1 MQEFKHKSDVDV
13 IDASKNI
20 NTTISNSKPKKKI
33 NTIFKRTVSLLLCLL
48 LIGGLCFNTNL
59 INALAGTA
67 TVTLKIGNNGRF
79 DVEYTDSAGNVKKET
94 YDGYNDYYNYDY
106 RDVSLNVKTG
116 TDITVYMVPDGQPG
130 GNGDFNTSS
139 SASIQYLDSN
149 ANRGYTILD
158 FYLNGRILNKYDYGA
173 STVGVIDGAG
183 NKLSD
188 PTQTAKI
195 ITNVQNNT
203 EFMCTFT
210 KIYEIG
216 DSIRVPVHSV
226 DNGYIYAW
234 AYCVDDHYIDYDG
247 NDVGYYFMTQN
258 VCKDSSTYDS
268 NDKNHELSGV
278 SALGYP
284 CEYRKDF
291 YEGLFNSI
299 KYDNNS
305 NNIHLR
311 SNKQFICVTGNRF
324 VSGSELDKN
333 YYTNTNSSVQIAK
346 SLYGLNDVVSYRGVH
361 LKRNGTLWC
370 DKGTSGFQG
379 CYLNFNPTLS
389 RDWQNDDG
397 YYFGYSAVWSCVDIK
412 RYSSLMKKYG
422 LNVEPT
428 EAQGGNGT
436 AVRDIFYYDR
446 SSEDIGDSFWIP
458 PAGRPDG
465 NKSPFDGYTLSCGN
479 NRNYIAKNWNGT
491 WNRQA
496 ETTSYGWTFALP
508 NGIYPV
514 NTFTA
519 RVAETDELLF
529 TAQFDN
535 IKSCRTTTWNN
546 PTHGANRRV
555 TDSFWNQTYYVNSI
569 QQWKSCY
576 TKFNIQTDVS
586 AQLGYSDA
594 TYNVNNKVS
603 HPVLASDILPGYKI
617 KGFYLDS
624 NDVTMSYANT
634 NVYDQYGNVGQNANG
649 TISSFMMNWFG
660 TNITYRYDV
669 TTYLAVLDKQG
680 GTGGTDG
687 PIKFMGGRKLSDYSK
702 SKSVNPPTKEGYTF
716 KGYFKDLDDSN
727 TMWYDQN
734 GNCTNITTP
743 KENVTLY
750 AKWEPNIYTVTYD
763 KDDSL
768 ATLGLASGYNA
779 VESVTYGGYVD
790 TRTTTHYG
798 SKLGWDFMGWS
809 LLSNPKPSDVLASG
823 TDVYKIPAKN
833 ITLYGGY
840 KRTFT
845 LIFAKDVLTNTPEK
859 SYSKTIYNDDTAF
872 NYAQNEISETTKKT
886 DAHYVTTLEPN
897 GGTLVSKG
905 KTDSSSDIN
914 NNKITSTTSFK
925 GWYTSNTGG
934 NQVGISDTS
943 IIVTPSTTDATKYT
957 VKGNI
962 SGSTTITSSNN
973 STTLYPRWNEAYIIL
988 PDVTRN
994 TDKADGNGTASD
1006 KFLGWFTNPQPDTGS
1021 GNGGTYIGKA
1031 GDKVKISSDMTL
1043 YAWFNTAPTLTKSE
1057 LTNTFFENQ
1066 PITNDQLL
1074 SLVNGKDVDDPN
1086 LNGTIEWIGT
1096 KAWVDKYKEQAE
1108 SLFRST
1114 YTTDASVLQPIQTT
1128 VNGVTVTIDNPDKD
1142 RYMSQEDMD
1151 KAIDKMLNNINYDNF
1166 KPVITSIEYKRNG
1179 IDSRG
1184 NKYTDESEYT
1194 QDAESVKNDGLLTET
1209 KNIGDIIIHYSI
1221 TDNGIMNDGKLITDS
1236 EITVDFTLDCKIRFN
1251 EIPKLYLTSGYIFAD
1266 DDKIN
1271 SDTIESIIINRQIA
1285 QDAEDLTDNKP
1296 WWDKDVTTKNLK
1308 DSVYIVGVYD
1318 IMMQSAYEYEYP
1330 DKAAAIKQITDV
1342 KELFKLKE
1350 TDKEAFNAITNFKV
1364 EMDCHDQWSKNAS
1377 DLQSRLSRS
1386 VDIINVN
1393 NHSDEGLIQTDISE
1407 SLRYI
1412 NAQYLDNMTGDSY
1425 WNSEEGKAYLTEI
1438 FSRYTNKETANKETY
1453 TGEISNPT
1461 VNDSDRKI
1469 KITINDYTVN

>member
-13 IDASKNI
+13 INTSKNI
-20 NTTISNSKPKKKI
+20 DAPISISKPKKKI

-67 TVTLKIGNNGRF
+67 TVKLFVGNNGRF
-79 DVEYTDSAGNVKKET
+79 DVEYTDAAGNIRKET
-94 YDGYNDYYNYDY
+94 YDGNDSYYNYDY
-106 RDVSLNVKTG
+106 KEINLSVKTG
-116 TDITVYMVPDGQPG
+116 TDFTVYMVPDGQPG
-130 GNGDFNTSS
+130 GNGDFNTSANTS
-139 SASIQYLDSN
+139 HNYLDSN
-149 ANRGYTILD
+149 ANRGYTVLD
-158 FYLNGRILNKYDYGA
+158 FYRNGDALNKYDYGA
-173 STVGVIDGAG
+173 STVGVINNAG
-183 NKLSD
+183 EKVNE
-188 PTQTAKI
+188 PTHTVRVADV
-195 ITNVQNNT
+195 ITST
-203 EFMCTFT
+203 TTYRCAFT

-216 DSIRVPVHSV
+216 DWIKVSQWNTDS
-226 DNGYIYAW
+226 NGYIDAI
-234 AYCVDDHYIDYDG
+234 AYCVDDHYIDFAG
-247 NDVGYYFMTQN
+247 NDVGYYFMTPN
-258 VCKDSSTYDS
+258 VFSDSTHYGGKDGLINAIGTPYESVELYPHGYE
-268 NDKNHELSGV
+268 DKTIY
-278 SALGYP
+278 GY
-284 CEYRKDF
+284 K
-291 YEGLFNSI
+291 
-299 KYDNNS
+299 
-305 NNIHLR
+305 
-311 SNKQFICVTGNRF
+311 SNKQYVCITGSHFVTGY
-324 VSGSELDKN
+324 ELTQN
-333 YYTNTNSSVQIAK
+333 FYTNTSSSYDIAQ
-346 SLYGLNDVVSYRGVH
+346 SLYGLNNVYRDDGVN
-361 LKRNGTLWC
+361 LREGYKDFT
-370 DKGTSGFQG
+370 GTSTYQTSMWKI
-379 CYLNFNPTLS
+379 NPSYGGSTGIG
-389 RDWQNDDG
+389 D
-397 YYFGYSAVWSCVDIK
+397 YYAYQAVWSCADVK
-412 RYSSLMKKYG
+412 RYSSLMQKFG
-422 LNVEPT
+422 LNKQVKTDSNP
-428 EAQGGNGT
+428 AHGT
-436 AVRDIFYYDR
+436 MVRDIFYYDV
-446 SSEDIGDSFWIP
+446 SNDCIGDTYWVAPTYRF
-458 PAGRPDG
+458 G
-465 NKSPFDGYTLSCGN
+465 NLDDGYRLSCGN
-479 NRNYIAKNWNGT
+479 NRDYIYQYYKG
-491 WNRQA
+491 NRKEAGQTA
-496 ETTSYGWTFALP
+496 MYGWTFALP

-514 NTFTA
+514 NSFSA
-519 RVAETDELLF
+519 RVAGTDEILF
-529 TAQFDN
+529 EAQFDN
-535 IKSCRTTTWNN
+535 TKSCQTPVYNN
-546 PTHGANRRV
+546 TQRQY
-555 TDSFWNQTYYVNSI
+555 NQTFYVKSQNGY
-569 QQWKSCY
+569 KSCY
-576 TKFNIQTDVS
+576 TT
-586 AQLGYSDA
+586 YSLQAKRPVNDA
-594 TYNVNNKVS
+594 SYNVNNWIY
-603 HPVLASDILPGYKI
+603 HPVLANDVLPGYKI
-617 KGFYLDS
+617 NSFKLES
-624 NDVTMSYANT
+624 NDKSMIYSYANT
-634 NVYDQYGNVGQNANG
+634 TIKTNTNG

-660 TNITYRYDV
+660 TNIIYRYQV
-669 TTYLAVLDKQG
+669 VPYLAYLDKK
-680 GTGGTDG
+680 GGTDG
-687 PIKFMGGRKLSDYSK
+687 TDGPVKFIGGKTLDSYSQ
-702 SKSVNPPTKEGYTF
+702 SKSVVPPNKTGYTF
-716 KGYFKDLDDSN
+716 KGYYQYDENGNQTN
-727 TMWYDQN
+727 TMWYDEN

-743 KENVTLY
+743 MKNVTLY
-750 AKWEPNIYTVTYD
+750 AKWKPNVYTVTYD

-872 NYAQNEISETTKKT
+872 NYTQNEISEATKKT
-886 DAHYVTTLEPN
+886 DAHYVTTLDPN

-1179 IDSRG
+1179 IDSKG

-1194 QDAESVKNDGLLTET
+1194 QNEESVKNDGLLTET